1 MTTFFCIPAL
11 DFSGQESQF
20 TIATGPVVVSK
31 DHTKILL
38 HIGESTLKW
47 QFIGGRYD
55 DTMTFR
61 ESAIAHAQKE
71 IGDTEITLV
80 NASHPIV
87 ILDTIDLRGYEEKTL
102 LIHYEAT
109 IADEDQIGKSKW
121 FTLEEIMI
129 LDAKNETS
137 SSNVRIVAEK
147 ILGTPQEHTDGS
159 TYMDPSAR

>member
-20 TIATGPVVVSK
+20 TIATGPVIVSK

-38 HIGESTLKW
+38 HIGESTGKW

-61 ESAIAHAQKE
+61 ESALDQAKNV
-71 IGDTEITLV
+71 IGDTDITLV
-80 NASHPIV
+80 DAANPIV

-102 LIHYEAT
+102 LIHYEAR
-109 IADEDQIGKSKW
+109 IADEEKIGQSKW
-121 FTLEEIMI
+121 YTLEEIVM

-137 SSNVRIVAEK
+137 SANVRIVAEK
-147 ILGTPQEHTDGS
+147 VLGKPQEPSEGS
-159 TYMDPSAR
+159 TFIDPSIR